1 MTHQT
6 NEALIKAFKNHL
18 DYYKDLKDKWE
29 FLKTPEDRAFH
40 AGKTQG
46 MLLGLE
52 VIERISIPQPEQ
64 SKEIIKGDFE
74 DSCPHCKK
82 AIYVLPRRVKQI
94 EVEIVQ
100 NQIVGARTILYK
112 IVCVGNFNIDF
123 LDKFYSKQEALD
135 FCKRYNLKIVNEEK
149 E

>member
-6 NEALIKAFKNHL
+6 IGNLFSNEELIKAFKNHL

-64 SKEIIKGDFE
+64 LEVKLKYSETFEEWDIIYHDRDGT
-74 DSCPHCKK
+74 P
-82 AIYVLPRRVKQI
+82 L
-94 EVEIVQ
+94 
-100 NQIVGARTILYK
+100 ILE
-112 IVCVGNFNIDF
+112 
-123 LDKFYSKQEALD
+123 SRETKQEAID

>member
-6 NEALIKAFKNHL
+6 NEELIEEFKNHL
-18 DYYKDLKDKWE
+18 DYYKDLKGKWE

-52 VIERISIPQPEQ
+52 VIERISITQPEQ
-64 SKEIIKGDFE
+64 L
-74 DSCPHCKK
+74 KK
-82 AIYVLPRRVKQI
+82 IGTITPFVFKDI
-94 EVEIVQ
+94 E
-100 NQIVGARTILYK
+100 Y
-112 IVCVGNFNIDF
+112 
-123 LDKFYSKQEALD
+123 QEA
-135 FCKRYNLKIVNEEK
+135 FIFVKEGNLKVTNEE

>member
-6 NEALIKAFKNHL
+6 NEALIKDFKNHL

-29 FLKTPEDRAFH
+29 FLKTPDDRAFH

-64 SKEIIKGDFE
+64 LEVYLTYLDLPEFLNGTNVTVHAKENPLDDHNIIFEGDE
-74 DSCPHCKK
+74 KS
-82 AIYVLPRRVKQI
+82 
-94 EVEIVQ
+94 
-100 NQIVGARTILYK
+100 
-112 IVCVGNFNIDF
+112 
-123 LDKFYSKQEALD
+123 ALD
-135 FCKRYNLKIVNEEK
+135 FCKRFNLKVTNEEK

>member
-1 MTHQT
+1 MS
-6 NEALIKAFKNHL
+6 NEELIKAFKNHL

-64 SKEIIKGDFE
+64 FK
-74 DSCPHCKK
+74 
-82 AIYVLPRRVKQI
+82 
-94 EVEIVQ
+94 VEIVEHP
-100 NQIVGARTILYK
+100 IVGARTILYEIK
-112 IVCVGNFNIDF
+112 SVGNQNINF
-123 LDKFYSKQEALD
+123 LDKFYLKQEALD
-135 FCKRYNLKIVNEEK
+135 FCKRFNLKVVNESDK
-149 E
+149 DGLK

>member
-64 SKEIIKGDFE
+64 
-74 DSCPHCKK
+74 
-82 AIYVLPRRVKQI
+82 L
-94 EVEIVQ
+94 EVEL
-100 NQIVGARTILYK
+100 T
-112 IVCVGNFNIDF
+112 VGNLSDDWMKDVEAKIRF
-123 LDKFYSKQEALD
+123 LQYFDTKQEALD

>member
-1 MTHQT
+1 MTQT
-6 NEALIKAFKNHL
+6 NEELIEEFKNHL
-18 DYYKDLKDKWE
+18 DYYKDLKGKWE

-64 SKEIIKGDFE
+64 KECKWKQWSEGDTFDTDCDNCFSLIEGSIEENNFKHCPYCGKLIK
-74 DSCPHCKK
+74 
-82 AIYVLPRRVKQI
+82 V
-94 EVEIVQ
+94 
-100 NQIVGARTILYK
+100 
-112 IVCVGNFNIDF
+112 
-123 LDKFYSKQEALD
+123 
-135 FCKRYNLKIVNEEK
+135 VNEEK

>member
-1 MTHQT
+1 MTQN
-6 NEALIKAFKNHL
+6 NEELIKAFKNHL

-64 SKEIIKGDFE
+64 LNAYVYEDVDEEYKGYFAVHIPIKMFEVKED
-74 DSCPHCKK
+74 
-82 AIYVLPRRVKQI
+82 
-94 EVEIVQ
+94 
-100 NQIVGARTILYK
+100 
-112 IVCVGNFNIDF
+112 
-123 LDKFYSKQEALD
+123 ALNW
-135 FCKRYNLKIVNEEK
+135 CKRFNLKLVNEK

>member
-1 MTHQT
+1 MNRSENTEFVLNQLLSKKEKTMTQT
-6 NEALIKAFKNHL
+6 NEELREKIHN
-18 DYYKDLKDKWE
+18 
-29 FLKTPEDRAFH
+29 
-40 AGKTQG
+40 
-46 MLLGLE
+46 LLGEHNIVFSQNFIDDLYAL
-52 VIERISIPQPEQ
+52 IPQPEQ
-64 SKEIIKGDFE
+64 AKEIIQGDFE
-74 DSCPHCKK
+74 ESCPHCKK

-135 FCKRYNLKIVNEEK
+135 FCKRFNLKVVNEEK

>member
-6 NEALIKAFKNHL
+6 NEELRDQL
-18 DYYKDLKDKWE
+18 DRKFNKYFEHYEDVEQSHIDKMVNE
-29 FLKTPEDRAFH
+29 ILS
-40 AGKTQG
+40 
-46 MLLGLE
+46 L
-52 VIERISIPQPEQ
+52 IPQPEQ
-64 SKEIIKGDFE
+64 VINGDFE

-82 AIYVLPRRVKQI
+82 AIYVLPRREDQI
-94 EVEIVQ
+94 KVEIVE
-100 NQIVGARTILYK
+100 NPIIGAKTILYK

-135 FCKRYNLKIVNEEK
+135 FCKRFNLKVVNEEK